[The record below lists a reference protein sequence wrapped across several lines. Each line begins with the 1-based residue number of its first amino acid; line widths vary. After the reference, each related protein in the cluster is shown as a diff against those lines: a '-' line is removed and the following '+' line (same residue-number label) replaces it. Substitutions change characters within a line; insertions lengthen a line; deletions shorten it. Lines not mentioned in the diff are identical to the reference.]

1 MLRQTRTLRMRP
13 VPLSG
18 HFASRATCGGFYANL
33 IGKCHNS
40 WHLVGCANF
49 PPRSSNP
56 VGCAILCFEG
66 LRPSRSPASLWRPL
80 FLFRLRLHKNSAST
94 RTAPWREPHSKG
106 LRPSRSLRFFVYN
119 VDPASSIW
127 NLRLFVVPNL
137 AGCHHCSPLSLQN
150 FLCIQTDTVNDLM
163 YQVLNL
169 VILTSLLFYL
179 LSHVIE
185 ITNSRNFLSPDEYL
199 DQGGKL
205 WQKV

>member
-1 MLRQTRTLRMRP
+1 MARAHICFPRRTRILKLKLAT
-13 VPLSG
+13 LSG

-106 LRPSRSLRFFVYN
+106 LRPSRS
-119 VDPASSIW
+119 PASLW
-127 NLRLFVVPNL
+127 RPLFLFRLRLHKNSASTRTAPWREHIFVFHAEPE
-137 AGCHHCSPLSLQN
+137 
-150 FLCIQTDTVNDLM
+150 F
-163 YQVLNL
+163 
-169 VILTSLLFYL
+169 
-179 LSHVIE
+179 
-185 ITNSRNFLSPDEYL
+185 
-199 DQGGKL
+199 
-205 WQKV
+205 